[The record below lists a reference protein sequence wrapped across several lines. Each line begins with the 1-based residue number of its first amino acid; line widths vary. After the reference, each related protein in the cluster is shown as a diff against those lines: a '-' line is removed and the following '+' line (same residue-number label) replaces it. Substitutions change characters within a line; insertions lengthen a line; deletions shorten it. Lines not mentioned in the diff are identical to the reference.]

1 MSNIHGFRD
10 YRNNN
15 NNNNNNNN
23 MGGRGYMMNPAG
35 YGGDGQR
42 NA

>member
-1 MSNIHGFRD
+1 MSNIHGFGE
-10 YRNNN
+10 YQ
-15 NNNNNNNN
+15 NNNNNN